1 MKSQIRTTIIIIAP
15 FVAPLNKLI
24 IIAVFASA
32 MPMPPGVKGTSADK
46 YVNGIMNDI
55 SKKLILIRF
64 KVIVK
69 ARKN

>member
-1 MKSQIRTTIIIIAP
+1 M
-15 FVAPLNKLI
+15 FPLSSLECN
-24 IIAVFASA
+24 
-32 MPMPPGVKGTSADK
+32 AD
-46 YVNGIMNDI
+46 MR